1 MDIATIKTTGIDTV
15 EFELQF
21 SGASTEWIAI
31 GLSTSASMFN
41 TYVFLCYR
49 TSSSS
54 AVIVQERKT
63 SNTVRSRPPVVT
75 SNLDTIS
82 TSNSD
87 GILNCK
93 FTSPIT
99 RTPQLDDSTGYFV
112 LLARGSYSSDI
123 DQHANRCVGPRIQ
136 TADTASFQTTPVP
149 TTTLFNSTSSSTTP
163 SFGNMLIPS
172 IFTVFI
178 SIFLSAVHL
187 A

>member
-123 DQHANRCVGPRIQ
+123 DQHANRCVGPE
-136 TADTASFQTTPVP
+136 
-149 TTTLFNSTSSSTTP
+149 L
-163 SFGNMLIPS
+163 
-172 IFTVFI
+172 
-178 SIFLSAVHL
+178 
-187 A
+187 